1 MLLKFQT
8 GGNVGEKFR
17 NRFIMMEACCRR
29 LLGVLAFPVLV
40 VEVESDGDAA
50 REAPAVVAAA
60 ATARNTLMASS
71 RL

>member
-1 MLLKFQT
+1 VRNSGT
-8 GGNVGEKFR
+8 GL
-17 NRFIMMEACCRR
+17 EACCRR

>member
-1 MLLKFQT
+1 
-8 GGNVGEKFR
+8 
-17 NRFIMMEACCRR
+17 MMEACCRR

-40 VEVESDGDAA
+40 VEVEFDGDAA

-71 RL
+71 GL